1 MKNHPNTYTSVD
13 YFLAF
18 ILVVIAIA
26 VYNATLTPSLSYLS
40 PDGNELATV
49 PYVLGLAHSPGYPFY
64 TWLGKVFT
72 WLPVGDVAHRMN
84 LMSALTGGLG
94 VGCLY
99 LIIVALLHP
108 RAASSPF
115 RRLAA
120 FASTLL
126 FAFSTTF
133 WSQTGIAEV
142 YVPNI
147 AMIALTLLALLQW
160 EKTRS
165 DWIFFLFALLFGLSS
180 GTHLSNLGFAP
191 AFVIFIL
198 LTDIKSLKRPTWW
211 LAGIIGFGI
220 GISQFLWLPLKAS
233 TLTDHAMLARAPTS
247 LKGLY
252 SYTLGAFSQ
261 LKFAFPIR
269 ELPDRLV
276 IYLDLVRGEF
286 GILGLLLGVIGL
298 AALLLRRPRHYY
310 LLVGMYLVHVW
321 FFIQYQAFD
330 LEVFFLP
337 AHFLWA
343 IFIAFGLVETLAGL
357 TALIKFLPGKLTQKI
372 ATGILVISVLLAYF
386 LPLLRNWRANDRSED
401 VAINDFY
408 ANTWEILPENCTLI
422 TQGGVFGY
430 DAFYWQLV
438 YDTRSDVELPTLPTG
453 TPSKPDHHNRDIYST
468 TTINEPGRLR
478 GTQALPPDL
487 VPQGLWEIP
496 VLIGYQGQGGLGG
509 RNRLTLYQLSM
520 EPLEMVTSNA
530 SPEIHLQA
538 DFVGIILQ
546 GADLPNQEVESGSL
560 IHLVLYWIPSN
571 GYRFQI
577 TTTIGE
583 VALETH
589 DLGFGNL
596 DRYQREVGPILGQT
610 IVEEYSI
617 VIPSTIPE
625 GEYPLTVSIQ
635 SVEKKVIIGEIKVV
649 NEEETMERWLR
660 IAGKSS

>member
-1 MKNHPNTYTSVD
+1 MKDHPNTYTSAD

-18 ILVVIAIA
+18 ILSMTAIA

-49 PYVLGLAHSPGYPFY
+49 PYVLGLTHSPGYPFY

-72 WLPVGDVAHRMN
+72 WLPVSDVAHRMN
-84 LMSALTGGLG
+84 LMSALMGGIG
-94 VGCLY
+94 VGFLY
-99 LIIVALLHP
+99 LIIIALLHP
-108 RAASSPF
+108 RAASSSF

-120 FASTLL
+120 FATALL
-126 FAFSTTF
+126 FAFSITF

-160 EKTRS
+160 EKTRN
-165 DWIFFLFALLFGLSS
+165 DWIFFLFALAFGLSL

-220 GISQFLWLPLKAS
+220 GVSQFLWLPLKAS
-233 TLTDHAMLARAPTS
+233 TLTDRAMLTRAPTS

-261 LKFAFPIR
+261 LKFAFPIH

-276 IYLDLVRGEF
+276 IYLDLVRAEF
-286 GILGLLLGVIGL
+286 GILGLFLGVIGL
-298 AALLLRRPRHYY
+298 GALLLRRSRHYY

-321 FFIQYQAFD
+321 FFIQYRAFD
-330 LEVFFLP
+330 LEVFFVP

-343 IFIAFGLVETLAGL
+343 IFIAFGLVEILAGL
-357 TALIKFLPGKLTQKI
+357 VAMIKFLPGKLTQKI
-372 ATGILVISVLLAYF
+372 ATGMLVIGLLLASF
-386 LPLLRNWRANDRSED
+386 VPLLRNWRANDRSED

-408 ANTWEILPENCTLI
+408 ANTWEILPENSTLI

-453 TPSKPDHHNRDIYST
+453 TPSKPDPHGCDVYST
-468 TTINEPGRLR
+468 TTITEPGRLR
-478 GTQALPPDL
+478 GPQTLPPDL
-487 VPQGLWEIP
+487 APPGLWQIP
-496 VLIGYQGQGGLGG
+496 VLMGNQGQGGFGG
-509 RNRLTLYQLSM
+509 RDRLTLYRLSM
-520 EPLEMVTSNA
+520 ETPELTTSNA
-530 SPEIHLQA
+530 SPEIRLQT
-538 DFVGIILQ
+538 DLGGIILQ
-546 GADLPNQEVESGSL
+546 GSDLSNQEVESGSL
-560 IHLVLYWIPSN
+560 IHLVLYWAPSK
-571 GYRFQI
+571 GDRFQV
-577 TTTIGE
+577 TTTMGE
-583 VALETH
+583 FTLETH
-589 DLGFGNL
+589 ELGFGNL
-596 DRYQREVGPILGQT
+596 DRYRREVGPILGQT
-610 IVEEYSI
+610 IVEDYSI

-625 GEYPLTVSIQ
+625 GEYPFTVSIQ
-635 SVEKKVIIGEIKVV
+635 GEENNVVIGEIKVV